1 MCRVSGTPFIKVSSW
16 EGDSKTLRTVARD
29 TTGKKA
35 DFVSL
40 RRINV
45 DDCLIQTNSHGA
57 VSMERVFVRK

>member
-1 MCRVSGTPFIKVSSW
+1 M
-16 EGDSKTLRTVARD
+16 LRTVARD

-40 RRINV
+40 RRLNV